1 MVIFHSHVSLP
12 EGKTLEVFQNR
23 KSNEHCQKKNDH
35 FPKTMVG
42 ISLFTGD
49 KSLVVFLVKLRRVH
63 ACGVDCGEGKP
74 LAMQASGLAMGN
86 PKPTGENREFEW
98 ENHRAKWRSV
108 KNVHVFND
116 QNGHFWCENHASN
129 NSKAIEKGR
138 FRSNFSGLRIPISS
152 NINTLKMW
160 VSSHWDPSVHPF
172 WTHVPAPKI

>member
-1 MVIFHSHVSLP
+1 VS
-12 EGKTLEVFQNR
+12 
-23 KSNEHCQKKNDH
+23 KKKYH

-74 LAMQASGLAMGN
+74 LAMQTSGLAKGN
-86 PKPTGENREFEW
+86 PKPNGENGYLEW
-98 ENHRAKWRSV
+98 ENHRAKWGSV
-108 KNVHVFND
+108 KNVHVKNYHRTFL
-116 QNGHFWCENHASN
+116 CENHASN
-129 NSKAIEKGR
+129 NSKANEKGG

-152 NINTLKMW
+152 NISTLKMW
-160 VSSHWDPSVHPF
+160 VSSPWDPSVHPF